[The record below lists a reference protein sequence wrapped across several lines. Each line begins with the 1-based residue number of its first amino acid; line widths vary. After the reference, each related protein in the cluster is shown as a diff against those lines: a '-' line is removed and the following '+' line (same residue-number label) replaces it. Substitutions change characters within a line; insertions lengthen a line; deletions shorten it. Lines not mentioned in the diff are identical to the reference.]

1 MNAKLGVVC
10 ASWRLLYKTYAV
22 DRSVFQSFFG
32 VVCHKSP
39 QKYIFN
45 SLRNAKRLGCER
57 VSCGTGLYVR
67 ARQSAIQPACHPA
80 LLVCR
85 FCRFQ
90 FKLSSLF
97 SGLANALDH
106 SQDTQAYMFA
116 RIYVHNVKCRRKVCH
131 IFRRHILRHIGQQ
144 HQAIK
149 KAW

>member
-1 MNAKLGVVC
+1 MC

-22 DRSVFQSFFG
+22 DRSVGRSF
-32 VVCHKSP
+32 SP
-39 QKYIFN
+39 SSGSSVIKVLKKYIFN

-106 SQDTQAYMFA
+106 SQDTQAYMLA